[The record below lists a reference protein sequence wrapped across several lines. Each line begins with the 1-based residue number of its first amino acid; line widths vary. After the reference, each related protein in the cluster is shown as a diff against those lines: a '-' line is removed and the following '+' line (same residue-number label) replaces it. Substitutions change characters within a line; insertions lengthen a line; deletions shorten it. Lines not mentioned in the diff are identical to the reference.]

1 MLYHVTF
8 LLAGE
13 EQTESIDATDAASA
27 VAKTQFDH
35 GRGDD
40 QFELISVQLADT
52 EESDEEQAED

>member
-1 MLYHVTF
+1 MIYNVTF

-13 EQTESIDATDAASA
+13 EQTESIEAADAASA

-40 QFELISVQLADT
+40 QFELISVQLSDT
-52 EESDEEQAED
+52 EESDEEQSED

>member
-27 VAKTQFDH
+27 VAKMH

-40 QFELISVQLADT
+40 QFELISVQLAET
-52 EESDEEQAED
+52 EESDEEQFED